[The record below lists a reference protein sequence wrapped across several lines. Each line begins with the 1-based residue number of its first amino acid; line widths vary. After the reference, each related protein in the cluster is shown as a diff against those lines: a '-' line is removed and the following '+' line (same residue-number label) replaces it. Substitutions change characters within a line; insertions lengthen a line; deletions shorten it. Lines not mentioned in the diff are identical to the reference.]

1 MARARS
7 SASSPGSLRALREHV
22 APVSFLDPYEKNRR
36 VSLLTWLRLAF
47 WLGIAGLGV
56 LLWWLV
62 TGLQG

>member
-1 MARARS
+1 
-7 SASSPGSLRALREHV
+7 
-22 APVSFLDPYEKNRR
+22 VSFLDPYEKNRR